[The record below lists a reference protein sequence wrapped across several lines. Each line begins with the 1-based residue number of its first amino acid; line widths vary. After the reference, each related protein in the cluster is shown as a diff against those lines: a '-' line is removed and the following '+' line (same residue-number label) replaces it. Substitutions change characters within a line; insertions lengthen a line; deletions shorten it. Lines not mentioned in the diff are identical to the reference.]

1 MSWKI
6 TCIQKAAVGVQLIH
20 YCGEKWFTIA
30 RFKGSAAIRAKL
42 TSLLKTPSY
51 HPHQRA
57 FKNCLPSFRGR
68 LVRGGVLDQRFTEV
82 KIKHFIISQG
92 RGEVNNAIS
101 VLSTVLFWSLRK
113 NTFILSVLFVG
124 LYIRAIGNYSS
135 LEIWP
140 LWSHAQCANCSVSAL
155 WITTEWF
162 LYPSQDSWSHQSNDN
177 ECLLFFWLLNSFF
190 NSIYNRLIFW

>member
-1 MSWKI
+1 MLLVQFLSQFIFHYYSISFLDAHGLYQKTLLKALSGVRFCAPLKSTICLLLSICLMSWKI
-6 TCIQKAAVGVQLIH
+6 TCIQKAAVGVRLIH

-51 HPHQRA
+51 QPHQRA
-57 FKNCLPSFRGR
+57 FRNCLPSFRGR

-92 RGEVNNAIS
+92 RGEVNNAVS

-113 NTFILSVLFVG
+113 NTFILSVL
-124 LYIRAIGNYSS
+124 LC
-135 LEIWP
+135 ETK
-140 LWSHAQCANCSVSAL
+140 VS
-155 WITTEWF
+155 ICRTV
-162 LYPSQDSWSHQSNDN
+162 
-177 ECLLFFWLLNSFF
+177 
-190 NSIYNRLIFW
+190 R